1 MRGVIRIAVRRRV
14 SVLMCALAVVA
25 FGAVAYQRLGVELF
39 PNLTYPSLTVRTEFP
54 DAAPPEVET
63 MLTRPVEE
71 AVGVLQGLER
81 LHSVSRPGLS
91 EVSLEFA
98 WGSDMTSRVMDVR
111 EKLDRLVLPVGSEDP
126 IVLRYD
132 PSLEPVARLALLG
145 PDALT
150 TVRRIAELKIKPDL
164 ETTPGIAAAQLR
176 GGLEEEIRVELD
188 QERMAALAIP
198 LSRVGDALAASNVNL
213 PGGALRGK
221 DRQFLIRT
229 LNEYDSIEEI
239 RDLIVTEQEGRKVR
253 LRDIA
258 LVFRGA
264 REREE
269 ITRVDGQEA
278 VELAIFKEGD
288 ANSVLA
294 VEALM
299 ERVLDWRSKL
309 PDGYELRTLFDQ
321 SRFIRSAVDEV
332 RDATLIGGAL
342 AIIVLLLF
350 LRDLGSTAIIATAIP
365 LSIVA
370 TFLMMYRME
379 ISLNIMSLGGLTLG
393 VGMLVDNAIVV
404 LEAIHRRRQA
414 GDGRA
419 RAAIEGAAEVG
430 PAVVASTGTTI
441 AVFLPIVFVEGI
453 AGQMF
458 EDQALTVA
466 MSLVASLVV
475 AVTMI
480 PMLSA
485 QGGGPDGGPV
495 AVAPEVVAPTATLGG
510 FSRGYD
516 ALLRGTLR
524 RPWAI
529 LILAGGLFAGAMYA
543 VPHLRTELIP
553 RLSSGEFHFE
563 LKLPEGTAL
572 AATDRQVQAMEA
584 EVRRRPEIE
593 IHYASVGRRQAPGGI
608 SVSEG
613 ENLAQLN
620 VRLTDRTSSELEDEV
635 AQALRKAFTNLPD
648 AQVRLGHP
656 TYFSLQTPIEV
667 AIFGEDLLAL
677 RAYSLAFADRLAGLP
692 GFVDVRSSLEAGNPE
707 LQVHF
712 DRERIAQLGLELGP
726 LSNALRDRVL
736 GVVPTRFKESDRQID
751 IRVLNQ
757 EGDRDS
763 ISDVR
768 QLVLPGA
775 PSAPPGSTSPPGFIT
790 ESTLAAPAP
799 VRLLSVARLAPAV
812 GPAEIHRLQQQ
823 RAALVTANLDG
834 PSLGR
839 AVRQVQAELASFPP
853 PGAKM
858 HAEIAGQN
866 REMQVSF
873 QSLRFAV
880 ALAIFLVYL
889 VMASTFESLI
899 HPLIVLATLPLA
911 LVGVVAGLWLTH
923 TSVSVVVLIGGVMLV
938 GIVVNNAIVLI
949 DAMNRLRREGV
960 EKLEAVVRASH
971 LRLRPIL
978 MTTLTTTLALIPMSL
993 GWGEG
998 GELRAPLAVTVM
1010 SGLVLSSALTLL
1022 IIPAVYVLV
1031 PSTVAPLE
1039 EVSA

>member
-1 MRGVIRIAVRRRV
+1 MRDLIRLAVRRQV

-25 FGAVAYQRLGVELF
+25 FGLVAYQRLAVELF
-39 PNLTYPSLTVRTEFP
+39 PNLTYPSLTVRTELP

-111 EKLDRLVLPVGSEDP
+111 EKLDRLILPADSEDP

-145 PDALT
+145 PDPLT

-188 QERMAALAIP
+188 QERMAALGIP
-198 LSRVGDALAASNVNL
+198 LSRVGATLEASNINQ

-229 LNEYDSIEEI
+229 LNEYDSVEEI
-239 RDLIVTEQEGRKVR
+239 RDLIVTEEEGRKVR

-258 LVFRGA
+258 RVYRGA

-278 VELAIFKEGD
+278 VELAVFKEGD

-299 ERVLDWRSKL
+299 GRVAEWQSKL
-309 PDGYELRTLFDQ
+309 PEGYELRTLFDQ
-321 SRFIRSAVDEV
+321 SRFIRSAVEEV

-342 AIIVLLLF
+342 AVLVLLLF
-350 LRDLGSTAIIATAIP
+350 LRDFGSTAIIATAIP

-370 TFLMMYRME
+370 TFLMMYRMD

-414 GDGRA
+414 GDSRV

-485 QGGGPDGGPV
+485 QGGGV
-495 AVAPEVVAPTATLGG
+495 ERRALEVTPEDTPTATLGA

-524 RPWAI
+524 RPAAM
-529 LILAGGLFAGAMYA
+529 LILAGGLFGGAIYA
-543 VPHLRTELIP
+543 LPHLRTELIP

-584 EVRRRPEIE
+584 EVRQRPEIE
-593 IHYASVGRRQAPGGI
+593 IYYASVGRRQAPGGI
-608 SVSEG
+608 SISEG
-613 ENLAQLN
+613 ENLAQLDI
-620 VRLTDRTSSELEDEV
+620 RLADRTSPELEDEV
-635 AQALRKAFTNLPD
+635 AQALRDAFADLPD

-667 AIFGEDLLAL
+667 AIFGEDLSAL

-712 DRERIAQLGLELGP
+712 DRERISQLGLELGP

-757 EGDRDS
+757 EADRDS

-775 PSAPPGSTSPPGFIT
+775 SATPSPPERPSAAPGSIPERARPIN
-790 ESTLAAPAP
+790 AP

-839 AVRQVQAELASFPP
+839 AVRQVEAELASFPP
-853 PGAKM
+853 PGAAM

-889 VMASTFESLI
+889 VMASTF
-899 HPLIVLATLPLA
+899 
-911 LVGVVAGLWLTH
+911 
-923 TSVSVVVLIGGVMLV
+923 
-938 GIVVNNAIVLI
+938 
-949 DAMNRLRREGV
+949 
-960 EKLEAVVRASH
+960 
-971 LRLRPIL
+971 
-978 MTTLTTTLALIPMSL
+978 
-993 GWGEG
+993 
-998 GELRAPLAVTVM
+998 
-1010 SGLVLSSALTLL
+1010 
-1022 IIPAVYVLV
+1022 
-1031 PSTVAPLE
+1031 
-1039 EVSA
+1039 